1 MRQIRKRLT
10 YANVMSSIA
19 VFLVIGGG
27 AALAATNLPKNSV
40 GSRQLQVKAVKTGKV
55 APEAI
60 KAGKLA
66 QNAVTTNRL
75 RENSVTSGKIQN
87 NAVTTSKILDNA
99 VTGAK
104 VDESTLSQ
112 VPDSAKLGGNPASSF
127 QTTSGLLFATV
138 APANA
143 AATVVRGRG
152 ATGVTRIATGFYA
165 VSFERDITGCT
176 WVATYGQPNNTGV
189 NAVWA
194 TTRGFTGNNEVGVVL
209 YDKTGTQVDG
219 NGFHLAVLCP

>member
-1 MRQIRKRLT
+1 VRQIRKRLT

-27 AALAATNLPKNSV
+27 AALAAANLPKNSV
-40 GSRQLQVKAVKTGKV
+40 GSRQLQTNAVKTGKV
-55 APEAI
+55 AAEAI

-75 RENSVTSGKIQN
+75 RDNVVTNAKIQD
-87 NAVTTSKILDNA
+87 NAVTTNKILDNA

-104 VDESTLSQ
+104 VDESSLSQ
-112 VPDSAKLGGNPASSF
+112 VPDAAKLGGNPPSSF

-138 APANA
+138 APAEAGA
-143 AATVVRGRG
+143 AVVRGRG

-165 VSFERDITGCT
+165 VSFDRDVSGCT

-194 TTRGFTGNNEVGVVL
+194 TVRGFTGNNEVGVVL
-209 YDKTGTQVDG
+209 RNENGAQVDG